1 MAGSVKVKLIRSMI
15 GRPEKHRKVLRGMG
29 LTRLNKTVEF
39 KDTPEIRGMINKVS
53 HLVSTEEKVD
63 EAMNYRRLQNL
74 ANPINGWAAV
84 LAPAGARPQAEAP
97 KGITVDPV
105 AVSDPVMKAGRCQF
119 NGDFPSADLPI
130 FSEKK
135 SPS

>member
-1 MAGSVKVKLIRSMI
+1 MAGTVRVKLVRSMI

-63 EAMNYRRLQNL
+63 EASSTFSS
-74 ANPINGWAAV
+74 V
-84 LAPAGARPQAEAP
+84 LTR
-97 KGITVDPV
+97 
-105 AVSDPVMKAGRCQF
+105 
-119 NGDFPSADLPI
+119 
-130 FSEKK
+130 
-135 SPS
+135 